1 MPELYGEKVEY
12 IEKKIAS
19 WEIKYGQ
26 IAIPAKN
33 YEITKKIF
41 KNYLN
46 IYFNLE
52 TFKGNFRNRNF
63 LSEGNR
69 LRLACKPFFSKL
81 NVGDIIYIQTLNQTT
96 IKISKEKPIAKIEKL
111 KTTSKLIFFLKKQL
125 MKLSKYFSRW

>member
-1 MPELYGEKVEY
+1 P
-12 IEKKIAS
+12 
-19 WEIKYGQ
+19 WEIEYGQ

-63 LSEGNR
+63 LDKGNR
-69 LRLACKPFFSKL
+69 LRFACMPFFSKL
-81 NVGDIIYIQTLNQTT
+81 NVGDIVYIQPLNQNT
-96 IKISKEKPIAKIEKL
+96 IRISKEKPVRKMWILKIANIL
-111 KTTSKLIFFLKKQL
+111 FFFIKKQL
-125 MKLSKYFSRW
+125 MGLLKYLQR

>member
-1 MPELYGEKVEY
+1 MPELFVAKVEY

-19 WEIKYGQ
+19 WEIEYGQ

-63 LSEGNR
+63 LGEGNR

-81 NVGDIIYIQTLNQTT
+81 NVGDIIYIQPLNQNT
-96 IKISKEKPIAKIEKL
+96 IKISKEKPIAKIEILEITNK
-111 KTTSKLIFFLKKQL
+111 FFFFIKKQL
-125 MKLSKYFSRW
+125 IRLLKYLQR